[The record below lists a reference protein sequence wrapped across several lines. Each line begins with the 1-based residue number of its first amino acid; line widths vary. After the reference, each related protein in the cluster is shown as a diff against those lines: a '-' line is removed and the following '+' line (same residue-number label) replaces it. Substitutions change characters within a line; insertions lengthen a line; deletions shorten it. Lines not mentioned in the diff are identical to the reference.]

1 MSFRFISR
9 WLMVGL
15 LILGLA
21 AACSPAAE
29 QSENSITP
37 TLEAYPAET
46 TEDAADPQVPVQTPD
61 GTLVDA
67 PPSAVDLDELLEEEP
82 EDEEILEEMP
92 QPGLPNRPRPAVVN
106 RIVFAL
112 TGHLANYAGVPRR
125 DVELVAIERM
135 SWGSTALG
143 CPAPDTAYS
152 EVVVEGWLV
161 TLEAAGETYTYHTE
175 GLARFVLCEDGLPVA
190 EGNVGRAGR

>member
-29 QSENSITP
+29 QQSENSTTP
-37 TLEAYPAET
+37 IEEPSPAET
-46 TEDAADPQVPVQTPD
+46 TEDTADPQGPVETAD
-61 GTLVDA
+61 GTLVAA
-67 PPSAVDLDELLEEEP
+67 PPGAVDLDELLEEEP
-82 EDEEILEEMP
+82 PDEELLEEMP
-92 QPGLPNRPRPAVVN
+92 QPGRPNRPRPAAVT
-106 RIVFAL
+106 RTIFTL
-112 TGHLANYAGVPRR
+112 TNHLARYTDVPRR
-125 DVELVAIERM
+125 DIEFVGIEQM

-152 EVVVEGWLV
+152 EVAVDGWLI
-161 TLEAAGETYTYHTE
+161 TLEAAGEPYTYHTE
-175 GLARFVLCEDGLPVA
+175 GLARFVLCEDGRPVA
-190 EGNVGRAGR
+190 EGDVGR